1 MAEGSLSEN
10 LKAFMDYKVDAGDIT
25 SFENSES
32 ARILGRFSFWIEY
45 NSVAYT
51 QEDDQFKDCVG
62 CFSYEL
68 PESSAAE
75 GQGQCVYFMDNWVTT
90 YNCLL
95 VHAQVDEFGDK
106 APLFR
111 AATDFYFN
119 KYIMLLTTILT
130 IYVVVLRLEQMRM
143 DPTTKAA
150 YGVPIFF
157 HISCLIYSIWGRV
170 LYKGHVASHR
180 TIHKDDHGHHK
191 HFNVHRD
198 EPSLLEAIAV
208 FGKTLREY
216 MTSHIGKMFD
226 ATDEGG
232 EENDV
237 GGYGTIEDADNPELV
252 DVDSNPLMKLPT
264 EARAFLETGFH
275 PVESGF
281 YETLNAAV
289 KYIVNATPYHKND
302 SNSGRGFEFRF
313 MSRLV
318 LVLSLVIIMF
328 VELVVFVVGIFTEIF
343 DKDDC
348 GTYCNAQNMFF
359 NYTAGGLVVF
369 IQGCLL
375 FTTVGTIYSGLF
387 LASDTA
393 DALCKSWMKRF
404 SGLRRLPAVADIP
417 NHDASGDKNDMSV
430 KLKDLLRLE
439 PSVRRD
445 AYERYLYM
453 RHFMNAASKEWSPL
467 LVLIFAFTLCA
478 CLICYVLL
486 QDMPLTYYHRSVPLL
501 GGLAA
506 EFVLLIWPL
515 YCLAYSNI
523 RVDQIRE
530 TFYNCAPGDFASIGG
545 VTEWTA
551 FMTANSLYWNVMGIP
566 ITIEVMQ
573 SWFSY
578 LIGFLPFILVVL
590 KSVMGKA

>member
-1 MAEGSLSEN
+1 
-10 LKAFMDYKVDAGDIT
+10 MDFKVDAGDIT

-45 NSVAYT
+45 NSVAYK
-51 QEDDQFKDCVG
+51 QSDDDFKDCVG

-68 PESSAAE
+68 AESSSEA
-75 GQGQCVYFMDNWVTT
+75 GLGQCVYFMDNWVTT

-119 KYIMLLTTILT
+119 KYVMLLTTILT
-130 IYVVVLRLEQMRM
+130 VYVVLLRLEQMRM
-143 DPTTKAA
+143 DSTTKAA

-157 HISCLIYSIWGRV
+157 HVSCLIYALWGRI
-170 LYKGHVASHR
+170 LYKGHLISHK
-180 TIHKDDHGHHK
+180 TIKTDDHGHHK

-198 EPSLLEAIAV
+198 EPPLLKSI
-208 FGKTLREY
+208 
-216 MTSHIGKMFD
+216 TSFWVNFSAYLNSHVRKMFD
-226 ATDEGG
+226 APPEDA
-232 EENDV
+232 EEDS
-237 GGYGTIEDADNPELV
+237 GGYGTIEDADNPEIINV
-252 DVDSNPLMKLPT
+252 ESNPLMKLPT
-264 EARAFLETGFH
+264 ESRAFLETGFH

-289 KYIVNATPYHKND
+289 KYIVNATPNHKND
-302 SNSGRGFEFRF
+302 KSSGRAFEFRF
-313 MSRLV
+313 TSRLV
-318 LVLSLVIIMF
+318 LILTLGFIISCEFLV
-328 VELVVFVVGIFTEIF
+328 LVVGMIYEIF
-343 DKDDC
+343 DADDC
-348 GTYCNAQNMFF
+348 GSYCDAQNMFF
-359 NYTAGGLVVF
+359 NFTGGGIVVF

-375 FTTVGTIYSGLF
+375 FNTVGTIYSGLF

-404 SGLRRLPAVADIP
+404 SGLRRLPAIADIP
-417 NHDASGDKNDMSV
+417 NHDGSANKDDMSV

-453 RHFMNAASKEWSPL
+453 RHFMNAASNEWSPL
-467 LVLIFAFTLCA
+467 LMLIFAFTVFA
-478 CLICYVLL
+478 CLVTYVLL
-486 QDMPLTYYHRSVPLL
+486 EDEPLTNYHRSVPLL

-506 EFVLLIWPL
+506 EFLLLIWPL

-523 RVDQIRE
+523 RVDQIRS
-530 TFYNCAPGDFASIGG
+530 TFYNCAPGDFAAIGG
-545 VTEWTA
+545 VTEWTT

-566 ITIEVMQ
+566 VTIQVMQ
-573 SWFSY
+573 SWASY
-578 LIGFLPFILVVL
+578 LIGFVPFILVTLKTVL
-590 KSVMGKA
+590 SSTR